1 MKLIVAL
8 STVDSCF
15 AAVCLVEYSL
25 RKGFNWITWT
35 PFYMTI
41 WPVFI
46 LPMQN
51 ITYSMSLFVTLA
63 IAIERYYKNKHFLMN
78 IKLTNFSFYCY
89 ICFIYFIIGIWQ
101 YVIPFL

>member
-1 MKLIVAL
+1 MESDANVNIKLIVAL

-25 RKGFNWITWT
+25 RKGFNWITWN

-51 ITYSMSLFVTLA
+51 ITYSMSLFVTIA
-63 IAIERYYKNKHFLMN
+63 IAIERYYQNVNSL
-78 IKLTNFSFYCY
+78 NFACENLKGISISNLVIYML
-89 ICFIYFIIGIWQ
+89 FI
-101 YVIPFL
+101 

>member
-63 IAIERYYKNKHFLMN
+63 IAIERYYKNKQFLMKIETAKITIFLFN
-78 IKLTNFSFYCY
+78 AIYVL
-89 ICFIYFIIGIWQ
+89 FI
-101 YVIPFL
+101 LL

>member
-63 IAIERYYKNKHFLMN
+63 IAIERYYKKINCFLSTL
-78 IKLTNFSFYCY
+78 KLNYSIFLFNA
-89 ICFIYFIIGIWQ
+89 IYV
-101 YVIPFL
+101 VITLL